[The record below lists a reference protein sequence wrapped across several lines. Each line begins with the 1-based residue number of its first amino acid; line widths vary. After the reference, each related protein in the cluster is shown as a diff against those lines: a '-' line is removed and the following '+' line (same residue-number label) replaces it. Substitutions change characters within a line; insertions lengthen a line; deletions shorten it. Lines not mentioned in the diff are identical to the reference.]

1 MTAAEFLS
9 QIRRL
14 EAKRRVVIREIEA
27 MRVEAQGTALKLD
40 GVPHA
45 TGISDTT
52 GNLAARLADKTAELE
67 DLSRYYWLQRCKI
80 VNMILQMNLPPEK
93 SHYIEVLQLRYVE
106 GLTQYETAERLGYA
120 YRWTQTLQER
130 ALDAFAEQYKDIL
143 QGE

>member
-27 MRVEAQGTALKLD
+27 MRAEAMGTALKLD
-40 GVPHA
+40 GVPHSTA
-45 TGISDTT
+45 ISDTT
-52 GNLAARLADKTAELE
+52 GELAARLADKTAELE
-67 DLSRYYWLQRCKI
+67 KLSHYYWYKRCKI
-80 VNMILQMNLPPEK
+80 VEMILQMDLPPDK

-130 ALDAFAEQYKDIL
+130 ALDAFAEQYKDVL